1 MDLEILKKLNFSD
14 KSANVYLALL
24 RLGPSSVRKLANFCD
39 LNRGTVYDVLKD
51 LQEKKVVSFYKK
63 DTKQC
68 FVAEDPEKLFT
79 ILQNKK
85 QDIEKTGRQLDNFI
99 LELQAIHN
107 SGDKRP
113 VAKYFDKNNLQKI
126 LEDVLDTCQADDND
140 EKKEYRIYSAEG
152 VRPFLYESFPT
163 FSDVRIARN
172 IFVKVIA
179 IGEGGELRGL
189 DERKWLKKEN
199 SIEIEK
205 DTFIIIYPGKTAYI
219 SMGGDGEPVGVVIEN
234 RGVYN
239 TQKLI
244 FDNLWKKI

>member
-1 MDLEILKKLNFSD
+1 M
-14 KSANVYLALL
+14 
-24 RLGPSSVRKLANFCD
+24 
-39 LNRGTVYDVLKD
+39 
-51 LQEKKVVSFYKK
+51 
-63 DTKQC
+63 
-68 FVAEDPEKLFT
+68 
-79 ILQNKK
+79 
-85 QDIEKTGRQLDNFI
+85 
-99 LELQAIHN
+99 
-107 SGDKRP
+107 
-113 VAKYFDKNNLQKI
+113 
-126 LEDVLDTCQADDND
+126 
-140 EKKEYRIYSAEG
+140 
-152 VRPFLYESFPT
+152 YESFPT